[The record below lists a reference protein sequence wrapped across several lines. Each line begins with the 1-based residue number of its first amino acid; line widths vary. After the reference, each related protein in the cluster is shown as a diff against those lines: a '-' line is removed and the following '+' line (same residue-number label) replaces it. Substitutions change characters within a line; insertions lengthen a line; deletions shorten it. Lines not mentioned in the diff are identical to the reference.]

1 MESRTKLRRLIVT
14 DAGHIGLAPA
24 YTRPGDAVIALV
36 GYGKPV
42 IARKAKTVG
51 IQEYWNVVGEA
62 YVQGMMDAEMM
73 PLSVKM
79 RHGEETLTTLA
90 GAGEIW
96 FV

>member
-1 MESRTKLRRLIVT
+1 MIV
-14 DAGHIGLAPA
+14 I
-24 YTRPGDAVIALV
+24 V

-42 IARKAKTVG
+42 IARKARTVG
-51 IQEYWNVVGEA
+51 IQEYWFVVGEA

-73 PLSVKM
+73 PLSVKL

-90 GAGEIW
+90 GVGEVW